1 MSNVTFIQY
10 NMGQLFLPMDLEDLI
25 PANHVVRIVN
35 DTVERMDDELF
46 FQYYPGGGRSSF
58 HPKMLTKVLVYA
70 YTQRI
75 YSSRQ
80 IAKALRENIH
90 FMWLSARQTPDFR
103 TINRFRS
110 ERMKDIVEQV
120 FAAVL
125 ELLIDEGYV
134 KFEHYFLDG
143 TKIEANA
150 NRYTFVWKKS
160 TDRFQSRLQAQIR
173 ELLTEIEQANQQ
185 EQREYGERDLEELGK
200 DQDQPITSE
209 QLDTLVTSLE
219 QQLSESPK
227 NNPSARRYGKSVRT
241 TCLDVKNTKCSK
253 LHFRTVTVSAKQI
266 RMPPS
271 CG

>member
-1 MSNVTFIQY
+1 
-10 NMGQLFLPMDLEDLI
+10 MDLEDLI

-160 TDRFQSRLQAQIR
+160 TDRLQSRLQTQIR

-185 EQREYGERDLEELGK
+185 EQREYGERDLEELG
-200 DQDQPITSE
+200 QDQNQPVTSE

-227 NNPSARRYGKSVRT
+227 NKPLRKAIRKIRKDYLPRCEKYETQQATFQDRNSFSKTDPDATFMRMRKT
-241 TCLDVKNTKCSK
+241 T
-253 LHFRTVTVSAKQI
+253 
-266 RMPPS
+266 
-271 CG
+271 

>member
-1 MSNVTFIQY
+1 
-10 NMGQLFLPMDLEDLI
+10 
-25 PANHVVRIVN
+25 
-35 DTVERMDDELF
+35 
-46 FQYYPGGGRSSF
+46 
-58 HPKMLTKVLVYA
+58 MLTKVLVYA

-160 TDRFQSRLQAQIR
+160 TDRFQSRLQTQIR

-185 EQREYGERDLEELGK
+185 EQREYGERDLEELRRR
-200 DQDQPITSE
+200 TR
-209 QLDTLVTSLE
+209 TSL
-219 QQLSESPK
+219 LLLNSW
-227 NNPSARRYGKSVRT
+227 
-241 TCLDVKNTKCSK
+241 
-253 LHFRTVTVSAKQI
+253 I
-266 RMPPS
+266 RW
-271 CG
+271 